1 MHPSKDI
8 NALLGLEEKH
18 LTAVTPRVAP
28 PTGRILPGLPSCK
41 EAVDILLGEDG
52 DDTPPDFWGGLIS
65 ALKLAGYTATFGQ
78 CERTYRGKSYQ
89 EDCLH
94 VAEKMFTVLSDS
106 LEAGVYNATLI
117 DEEEDYATDAERS
130 NGPGDSRGEVDVDMN
145 MSTGVVDVEDLV
157 GYLEGGDSEP
167 EDDDPRN
174 PRRGQNGSASGAER
188 Y

>member
-1 MHPSKDI
+1 
-8 NALLGLEEKH
+8 
-18 LTAVTPRVAP
+18 
-28 PTGRILPGLPSCK
+28 
-41 EAVDILLGEDG
+41 
-52 DDTPPDFWGGLIS
+52 
-65 ALKLAGYTATFGQ
+65 
-78 CERTYRGKSYQ
+78 
-89 EDCLH
+89 
-94 VAEKMFTVLSDS
+94 MFTVLSDS